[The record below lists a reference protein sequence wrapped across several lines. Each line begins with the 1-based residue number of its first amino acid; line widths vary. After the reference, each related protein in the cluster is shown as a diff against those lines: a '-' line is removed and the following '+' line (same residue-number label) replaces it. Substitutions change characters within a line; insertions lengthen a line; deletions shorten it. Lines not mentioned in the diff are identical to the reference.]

1 MDPSQPHADQNG
13 HQPPVANGLSV
24 VPPVADG
31 DQHPS
36 PQIAGVERLE
46 EAVGKAIGGTVIASD
61 ILPSD
66 LPSDAKLDA
75 KIAEEHPVPPPQQAA
90 AAAPSP
96 ASDEK
101 SASPTTKESG
111 AIDKEAA
118 ANGAVA
124 EDPKD
129 RTPGAFPVMTRIGW
143 LEAYKRTDGPTNEF
157 RDKSI
162 WMDEFA
168 SSALFGAFWHN
179 AVAVIVIPIVCFV
192 CFKLGGGFVTLIL
205 IIAFG
210 STYYKNS
217 IRRFRR
223 STRDD
228 ITRELIK
235 NALEEDAESTEWINN
250 FMSKFWLIYEP
261 VLSASV
267 VQTVDSILVDQT
279 PAFLDSIRLTTFT
292 LGTKAP
298 RIESVKAF
306 PKTDPDV
313 VLMDWRVSFTPT
325 DIEDMTPRQLRTQIN
340 PKICLTIR
348 VGKGIIGAGMPILVE
363 DMSFKGYMRFK
374 LKLTSNFPHIKTV
387 DFCFLEPPEIDYV
400 LKPVGGETFGM
411 DIAHIPGLQ
420 SFIRDQT
427 HAILGPMMY
436 APNVYTLDFE
446 QMMTGGASLTAAAGV
461 ILFTIY
467 NAKDLKNTELVGNS
481 DPYCKIRLGNRPDLA
496 TTVVKQDT
504 LNPVWNETVTILINN
519 LNEVVCMEIFDKDA
533 VRKDRPL
540 GQANFDLKSLEEDPI
555 QDDVWCKVLR
565 NGKERGAVRVRAAYF
580 PVQTPQ
586 PSADG
591 TEMIPVE
598 SNSGI
603 LAINLAQAK
612 DIARTGKTKSL
623 CKVYLNGKLAHTT
636 KKMIGANPA
645 WGADV
650 DVFITDLQAAQIAV
664 EVVSEDQVIGSY
676 GILASRLIKD
686 TTDKVDW
693 VSLQGGEGTGK
704 LKMTGIWKPILM
716 GDHLNPSMHK
726 NAFGVLRVQ
735 LLEGRDLR
743 NVEIGGSSDPYVAIT
758 GEKGMSRG
766 KTKVIDSNLN
776 PVWNEI
782 HYLAVNSMKQ
792 QFEFECFDFQKV
804 TKDRTLGKTDFS
816 VSEIVEELPDKAG
829 YAARPVINR
838 WAPLKQK
845 DGSAKG
851 ELHYEISFH
860 PSLKL
865 AKEATEAEKAAANKA
880 ISVDNAAAAETVDT
894 ANPSP
899 ANLENPV
906 TATVETAAV
915 TLPPNTIYAH
925 EALDFDSGIL
935 VTHLIGADLDRSG
948 TYCEFYVDSDNYQ
961 FKSQLQKSRNPKWNE
976 VADIFVKELEYAKL
990 VILVKEKSTMEKDPV
1005 VGVFSCNIQSLLEG
1019 TPADGGLF
1027 PILDKTEKRGNLH
1040 LKFEY
1045 FPVPI
1050 ELFPRERLDN
1060 MGNLTVTLVR
1070 AKNLIAADR
1079 GGASDPYVV
1088 FKVNGKEVHKSEV
1101 VKKTVNPEFNET
1113 FVQPISS
1120 RAEDQF
1126 TFEVFDWNQLSTA
1139 KSLGVGSLDLRSI
1152 QLVLPN
1158 EFLVPL
1164 QNKHNQ
1170 GEVQLRIKFIP
1181 EFLSSNKSKTGFG
1194 STFIGGGVG
1203 MVASGGNMIGQAGM
1217 AGVGAVADG
1226 VGVLGNGVGAIGQG
1240 AVDVT
1245 GAVGKGALK
1254 GVGAVGKGVGNVG
1267 KGVFGGISAGASA
1280 LGMGSKN
1287 SRSSLEA
1294 PAPVAPQLP
1303 PSMAPNAPTTPEMN
1317 AVRPSNSE
1325 TSLNVASP
1333 PLPRTSVGSI
1343 RSRTSLVFDSGE
1355 IVGEPGNLTIHVIE
1369 ATELAGV
1376 DKSGTSDPYVKVSV
1390 NNKTVLKTKVKKENL
1405 SPSWNE
1411 SAVVPGLTGHPV
1423 TINFLVRD
1431 HNTIG
1436 SDKDLGEFDLRL
1448 WEYIQ
1453 PASEAHPG
1461 EYRAD
1466 FWAPLNGSGG
1476 KLHLV
1481 VEYEPSQ
1488 DGEGGQRKRGIFGRK

>member
-13 HQPPVANGLSV
+13 HQPPLSNGLNV
-24 VPPVADG
+24 APPVADD

-36 PQIAGVERLE
+36 PQIAGIERFE
-46 EAVGKAIGGTVIASD
+46 EAVGRAVGGTVIPSD
-61 ILPSD
+61 IRPND
-66 LPSDAKLDA
+66 LPSAAKLDA
-75 KIAEEHPVPPPQQAA
+75 QLAEKNPVPPSQQQAA
-90 AAAPSP
+90 P

-101 SASPTTKESG
+101 AASPTIKQNGVVDKEVTASG
-111 AIDKEAA
+111 A
-118 ANGAVA
+118 VL
-124 EDPKD
+124 EDPKN
-129 RTPGAFPVMTRIGW
+129 RTPGAFPEVTRIGW
-143 LEAYKRTDGPTNEF
+143 LEAYKRTDGPSNEF

-162 WMDEFA
+162 WMEEFA

-179 AVAVIVIPIVCFV
+179 AVALVVIPIVCFI

-223 STRDD
+223 NARDD

-261 VLSASV
+261 VLSATV

-298 RIESVKAF
+298 RVESVKAF

-348 VGKGIIGAGMPILVE
+348 VGKGLIGAGMPILVE

-387 DFCFLEPPEIDYV
+387 DFCFLEPPIIDYV

-436 APNVYTLDFE
+436 APNVYTLDLE

-461 ILFTIY
+461 VQFTIY

-481 DPYCKIRLGNRPDLA
+481 DPYIKIRLGNRPELA
-496 TTVVKQDT
+496 TTAVKQDT
-504 LNPVWNETVTILINN
+504 LNPVWNETNTILINN

-540 GQANFDLKSLEEDPI
+540 GQANFDLKSLEEDPM

-565 NGKERGAVRVRAAYF
+565 NGKERGAVRIRAAYF
-580 PVQTPQ
+580 PVQVPG
-586 PSADG
+586 PAVDG
-591 TEMIPVE
+591 KEPAPIE

-623 CKVYLNGKLAHTT
+623 CKVYLNGRLAHTT

-650 DVFITDLQAAQIAV
+650 DLFITDLQAAQITI
-664 EVVSEDQVIGSY
+664 EVVSEDQIIGSY
-676 GILASRLIKD
+676 GVPASRLIKD

-693 VSLQGGEGTGK
+693 VSLQGGEGAGK
-704 LKMTGIWKPILM
+704 LKLTGVWKPILM
-716 GDHLNPSMHK
+716 GDDLNPSVHK
-726 NAFGVLRVQ
+726 NAFGVIRVQ
-735 LLEGRDLR
+735 LLAGRDLR
-743 NVEIGGSSDPYVAIT
+743 NVEIGGSSDPYVVIT

-782 HYLAVNSMKQ
+782 HYIAVNSMKQ
-792 QFEFECFDFQKV
+792 EFEFECFDFQKV
-804 TKDRTLGKTDFS
+804 TKDRTLGKTEFS
-816 VSEIVEELPDKAG
+816 VSEIVEELPEKAG

-845 DGSAKG
+845 DGSTKG
-851 ELHYEISFH
+851 ELNYEISFH
-860 PSLKL
+860 PSLRL
-865 AKEATEAEKAAANKA
+865 AKEATEAEKAAKA
-880 ISVDNAAAAETVDT
+880 IPVDNSAVEGVETAD
-894 ANPSP
+894 PSP
-899 ANLENPV
+899 TNLENPD
-906 TATVETAAV
+906 TAAVEAAAV

-948 TYCEFYVDSDNYQ
+948 TYCEFYVDSDSYQ

-990 VILVKEKSTMEKDPV
+990 VVLVKEKSSMEKDPV
-1005 VGVFSCNIQSLLEG
+1005 IGIFSSNIQSLLEG
-1019 TPADGGLF
+1019 TPAEGGYF
-1027 PILDKTEKRGNLH
+1027 PILDKSDKRGNLH

-1045 FPVPI
+1045 YPVPI
-1050 ELFPRERLDN
+1050 ELLPKERLDN

-1101 VKKTVNPEFNET
+1101 VKKTVNPEYNET
-1113 FVQPISS
+1113 VVLPISS

-1170 GEVQLRIKFIP
+1170 GEVQLRLKFIP

-1194 STFIGGGVG
+1194 STFIGGGVN
-1203 MVASGGNMIGQAGM
+1203 MVASGGNMIGQAGIT
-1217 AGVGAVADG
+1217 GVGAVAG
-1226 VGVLGNGVGAIGQG
+1226 GVGALGQG

-1254 GVGAVGKGVGNVG
+1254 GVGTVGKGVGAVG

-1280 LGMGSKN
+1280 LGLNNRN
-1287 SRSSLEA
+1287 SRSSLESPV
-1294 PAPVAPQLP
+1294 PAEAPQVHA
-1303 PSMAPNAPTTPEMN
+1303 SMMPNAPSTPEMG
-1317 AVRPSNSE
+1317 AIRPSNSE
-1325 TSLNVASP
+1325 ASLNVASP
-1333 PLPRTSVGSI
+1333 PLPRTSMGST
-1343 RSRTSLVFDSGE
+1343 RSRSSIVFDSGE

-1376 DKSGTSDPYVKVSV
+1376 DKSGLSDPYVKVSYGS
-1390 NNKTVLKTKVKKENL
+1390 KTVLKTKVKKENL

-1411 SAVVPGLTGHPV
+1411 SATIPGLTGHPV

-1453 PASEAHPG
+1453 PATEAHPG
-1461 EYRAD
+1461 EYKAD

-1476 KLHLV
+1476 KLHLMI
-1481 VEYEPSQ
+1481 EYEPIQ
-1488 DGEGGQRKRGIFGRK
+1488 DGEGAQRKRSLFSRK